1 MNKNYR
7 KFYLLSLA
15 AVIALSAY
23 PLINGFRMAYF
34 SIINGAVEPEYY
46 AKYVVPYAALCLA
59 VLMFAVLQPLLL
71 KLKRRTLP
79 LSLLGTYS
87 IFFAAEHF
95 IEKIQIHTTGMSLVD
110 TSTLTTDPSLPA
122 ATIDIWQASLC
133 IASPLTL
140 GQSIAYASSD
150 RYLYVMSNG
159 TYKIHY
165 YLISLVLISM
175 TSVLI
180 DGIGRSIRESNVL
193 REKSLVMQGLATA
206 ALLSLCIFAN
216 TTAFFRQ
223 SGGIQ
228 TPLASV
234 LTSLFFIVLG
244 TAAGIYTG
252 SFLLNK
258 PARLGLAMP
267 VAVSLLAAILMYI
280 GEIAMMN
287 GSLYRFGTGWFFT
300 GLPGVALAPVDL
312 IVILLAG
319 AVTWLFL
326 NVARRKAAWPGKKT
340 AVYSTAVFVIIALIG
355 ISFSALPIQ
364 AANAADDDL
373 AGTYHFSD
381 CLFMHPISSFLPV
394 KGSMP
399 YEYRFSADSLIIS
412 NQQTGKVEEFAG
424 QYLKTPVPE
433 NEFQDKLDMPALFPA
448 DLSIYKV
455 RWLRGIFTGDGQQF
469 GLYQMDRELWLVN
482 IRNNRIWSI
491 YRLE

>member
-1 MNKNYR
+1 MNKKYN

-34 SIINGAVEPEYY
+34 SIRNGAVEPEHY
-46 AKYVVPYAALCLA
+46 AKYVVPYAAICLA
-59 VLMFAVLQPLLL
+59 VLIFAALQPLLL
-71 KLKRRTLP
+71 KPKQRVLP

-87 IFFAAEHF
+87 IFIAVEQFM
-95 IEKIQIHTTGMSLVD
+95 EKIQIHTTGMSLVD
-110 TSTLTTDPSLPA
+110 PSTLTTDPNLPA
-122 ATIDIWQASLC
+122 TTIDIWQASLC
-133 IASPLTL
+133 VASPLTL
-140 GQSIAYASSD
+140 GQSVAYASTD
-150 RYLYVMSNG
+150 RYLYVMASG

-165 YLISLVLISM
+165 YLISLVLITM
-175 TSVLI
+175 ICVLI
-180 DGIGRSIRESNVL
+180 DGIGRSIRAGNVS
-193 REKSLVMQGLATA
+193 RQKSLILQGIAMA

-223 SGGIQ
+223 AGAIQ

-252 SFLLNK
+252 SFLLKKHANSGV
-258 PARLGLAMP
+258 AVP
-267 VAVSLLAAILMYI
+267 VAVSLLATILMYI
-280 GEIAMMN
+280 GEIAMMS

-319 AVTWLFL
+319 AVTWVFL
-326 NVARRKAAWPGKKT
+326 SSARRKVAWPGKKT
-340 AVYSTAVFVIIALIG
+340 AVFSTAVFVLIACIG
-355 ISFSALPIQ
+355 VSFSVLPIQ

-373 AGTYHFSD
+373 SGTYHFSD
-381 CLFMHPISSFLPV
+381 CLFMHPISSYLPV
-394 KGSMP
+394 KGAMP
-399 YEYRFSADSLIIS
+399 YEYRFSKDNFIIAD
-412 NQQTGKVEEFAG
+412 QQTGQVEEFTG
-424 QYLKTPVPE
+424 QYLKTPVSE

-448 DLSIYKV
+448 DLSIYKE
-455 RWLRGIFTGDGQQF
+455 RWLRGVFTGEGQQF
-469 GLYQMDRELWLVN
+469 GLYQMDLELWLVN

-491 YRLE
+491 YRIE